1 MEIKI
6 WVLFDLFDRF
16 SHKLAILNLTSHCT
30 GSSAV
35 RALDCVAV
43 GCLFDPQGGA
53 NTQSLKITWDNGTP
67 FPLQR
72 LGLSRN
78 SRVNVLYK
86 KALLL
91 NFAVNTLTIN

>member
-6 WVLFDLFDRF
+6 WVLFDLFDSF

-30 GSSAV
+30 GSLVV
-35 RALDCVAV
+35 RSLDCGAV

-72 LGLSRN
+72 LGLSCNYRGN
-78 SRVNVLYK
+78 ILYK
-86 KALLL
+86 KVLLL
-91 NFAVNTLTIN
+91 KFVVNTLTIN